1 MTTDIGFPAPDV
13 FEAELTRMVDLR
25 LASRIAQ
32 RDATVWG
39 PEAAEL
45 AATRLGWTD
54 LHTRAAGLIEQID
67 TLRAELAED
76 GVDRII
82 LAGMGGS
89 SLGAEVIARAHDA
102 DLVVLDSTD
111 PLAISALSDGGDL
124 ERSAMVVAT
133 KSGTTIETVCAASAF
148 AQALLAAGIEPR
160 GRLIAVTDPDTPMA
174 EQALEEGWRR
184 VFLTDPSVGG
194 RYSALAAFGLV
205 PAGLAGADV
214 QQVVDEAAAVADAV
228 RTDDPDNPALRIGAL
243 LTAAHA
249 RGVRTLAIAATDD
262 SLAGLP
268 GWLEQLIAESSGKDG
283 VGMLPVACGSVEAP
297 GFEDAHAAT
306 ALGYLGPAIGTHQP
320 ISGVAVSYE
329 SPLGSQLLVWETAT
343 ALLCAGI
350 GVDPFN
356 QPDVED
362 AKERARALLQSDASA
377 QDDDEAAPTLVD
389 GPVIVRALESAP
401 VSAGEDAPGRTAT
414 DSDADEP
421 AGAGDAGQSLAST
434 VAGLFPSP
442 DDEDGYLAVQA
453 FLSAEHDEA
462 AASLR
467 ELLARKSGGTV
478 TFGWGPRY
486 LHSTGQF
493 HKGGRPDG
501 TFLFISADPDSGP
514 TVDVPEAGF
523 DFARLQTAQADGD
536 AQVLADLGRRVV
548 HLTLTDRQAGV
559 AHLLAAIESLPDAA
573 PRRPEDEVAAAEEPS
588 EAGDEGADPVDTVD
602 AADDVDAV
610 DEADAADEA
619 DAIDEADPVGEVDSI
634 AEPDAH
640 AESDAPVESEVSAET
655 DEAADTVTGTDT
667 DERAR

>member
-13 FEAELTRMVDLR
+13 FEAELTRMVDLHF
-25 LASRIAQ
+25 ASRIAQ
-32 RDATVWG
+32 RDATIWG
-39 PEAAEL
+39 PDAAEL

-67 TLRAELAED
+67 TLRDELAED
-76 GVDRII
+76 GVDRIV

-89 SLGAEVIARAHDA
+89 SLGAEVIARAHGA
-102 DLVVLDSTD
+102 DLVVLDTTD
-111 PLAISALSDGGDL
+111 PVDIAALCEGDDL

-133 KSGTTIETVCAASAF
+133 KSGTTIETVSAASAF

-160 GRLIAVTDPDTPMA
+160 SRLIAVTDPETPMA

-205 PAGLAGADV
+205 PAGLAGANV
-214 QQVVDEAAAVADAV
+214 QQVVDEAAEVADAV
-228 RTDDPDNPALRIGAL
+228 RADDAENPALRIGAL

-249 RGVRTLAIAATDD
+249 RGVRTLALAATDE

-268 GWLEQLIAESSGKDG
+268 DWLEQLVAESSGKDG
-283 VGMLPVACGSVEAP
+283 VGILPVACDSVDAP

-306 ALGYLGPAIGTHQP
+306 ALGYLGPAVGTHQP

-329 SPLGSQLLVWETAT
+329 APLGSQLLVWETAT

-362 AKERARALLQSDASA
+362 AKDRARDMLSPDPDSKDDSEEASDF
-377 QDDDEAAPTLVD
+377 VD
-389 GPVIVRALESAP
+389 GPVVARTMTGTPAP
-401 VSAGEDAPGRTAT
+401 ADEDAGEVEA
-414 DSDADEP
+414 
-421 AGAGDAGQSLAST
+421 SLA
-434 VAGLFPSP
+434 AAIAALFPSP
-442 DDEDGYLAVQA
+442 DDEDEYLAVQV

-478 TFGWGPRY
+478 AFGWGPRY

-501 TFLFISADPDSGP
+501 AFLFIAADPENSP

-523 DFARLQTAQADGD
+523 DFARLQAAQAAGD
-536 AQVLADLGRRVV
+536 AQVLADLGRRVLS
-548 HLTLTDRQAGV
+548 LTLTDRQAGV
-559 AHLLAAIESLPDAA
+559 AHLIAAIESLPD
-573 PRRPEDEVAAAEEPS
+573 PESRRP
-588 EAGDEGADPVDTVD
+588 
-602 AADDVDAV
+602 DDD
-610 DEADAADEA
+610 
-619 DAIDEADPVGEVDSI
+619 
-634 AEPDAH
+634 
-640 AESDAPVESEVSAET
+640 
-655 DEAADTVTGTDT
+655 DEAAVGDSDVIDDDSEVVDESDVVDDSAVVDESDITDGPESTEESENT
-667 DERAR
+667 DADLVDDAREDDVPSR

>member
-39 PEAAEL
+39 PDAAQL
-45 AATRLGWTD
+45 AASRLGWTD

-67 TLRAELAED
+67 TLRDELAED

-89 SLGAEVIARAHDA
+89 SLGAEVIARAHEA
-102 DLVVLDSTD
+102 DLVVLDTTD
-111 PLAISALSDGGDL
+111 PMDIAALCDGEGL

-133 KSGTTIETVCAASAF
+133 KSGTTIETVSAASAF

-160 GRLIAVTDPDTPMA
+160 SRLIAVTDPDTPMA

-214 QQVVDEAAAVADAV
+214 QRVVDEAAEVADGV
-228 RTDDPDNPALRIGAL
+228 RADDPENPALRIGAL

-249 RGVRTLAIAATDD
+249 RGVRTLALAATDE

-268 GWLEQLIAESSGKDG
+268 DWIEQLVAESSGKDG
-283 VGMLPVACGSVEAP
+283 AGMLPVACDSVDAA

-306 ALGYLGPAIGTHQP
+306 ALGYLGPAVGTHQP

-329 SPLGSQLLVWETAT
+329 APLGSQLLVWETAT

-356 QPDVED
+356 QPDVEA
-362 AKERARALLQSDASA
+362 AKERARAMLQPDASS
-377 QDDDEAAPTLVD
+377 E
-389 GPVIVRALESAP
+389 GAL
-401 VSAGEDAPGRTAT
+401 EDAPDFVEGPVTVHTMEGAPAPDGEDTEERAT
-414 DSDADEP
+414 TGSAAEADAAADADEVE
-421 AGAGDAGQSLAST
+421 QSLAASI
-434 VAGLFPSP
+434 AALLPSP
-442 DDEDGYLAVQA
+442 DDEDEYLAVQV
-453 FLSAEHDEA
+453 FLSAEHDA
-462 AASLR
+462 DAASLR

-478 TFGWGPRY
+478 AFGWGPRY
-486 LHSTGQF
+486 LHSTGQI

-501 TFLFISADPDSGP
+501 TFLFISADPATGP

-523 DFARLQTAQADGD
+523 DFARLQAAQAEGD

-548 HLTLTDRQAGV
+548 HLTLADRQAGV
-559 AHLLAAIESLPDAA
+559 AHLLAAIEALPDPE
-573 PRRPEDEVAAAEEPS
+573 PRRPEDEDVADADGPDGGREEDEPS
-588 EAGDEGADPVDTVD
+588 
-602 AADDVDAV
+602 
-610 DEADAADEA
+610 
-619 DAIDEADPVGEVDSI
+619 
-634 AEPDAH
+634 
-640 AESDAPVESEVSAET
+640 
-655 DEAADTVTGTDT
+655 
-667 DERAR
+667 R